1 MIKYIMPL
9 CVAVITFTLTHILPT
24 APVDASRKGQLTATV
39 RPLDQSPTLE
49 GLHRRKTHLYKNA
62 FNPPKTRTKCLSRLS
77 KLAIKKTPTLI
88 PLIPVLIP
96 PFTPA
101 HTGVKNHPTPVT
113 ARVKGLAI
121 ASVSSYSK
129 NTRLNTP
136 IGTGFYQHFIQIYHA
151 ISFIIFVTNF
161 EIGTRLIT
169 RTQNERDN

>member
-1 MIKYIMPL
+1 MIRYIIPL
-9 CVAVITFTLTHILPT
+9 CVAGLTFTLAYILPP
-24 APVDASRKGQLTATV
+24 APVDPSHEGQSIATV
-39 RPLDQSPTLE
+39 RPLGQSPTLE

-136 IGTGFYQHFIQIYHA
+136 LYPGIYRGYK
-151 ISFIIFVTNF
+151 T
-161 EIGTRLIT
+161 T
-169 RTQNERDN
+169 